1 MNWHNILTTLK
12 HQYLEVTAPGFYKA
26 SGGKAMKLKPYSD
39 TTTNGLTN
47 AITDFLKFNKH
58 YSNRINCMGVNR
70 LVNGKMKYT
79 PSTTR
84 KGTADI
90 TAIINGKHCSIEVKC
105 KATKDR
111 MSEHQI
117 KERQLVEASGGI
129 YFVATDMDSFL
140 QWYYKLITNK

>member
-1 MNWHNILTTLK
+1 MKWHNILTTLK
-12 HQYLEVTAPGFYKA
+12 HQHLEATAPGFYKA
-26 SGGKAMKLKPYSD
+26 SGGKGMKLKPYTD

-47 AITDFLKFNKH
+47 AICDFLKFNKH
-58 YSNRINCMGVNR
+58 YSNRINCIGLNR
-70 LVNGKMKYT
+70 LINGKMTYT
-79 PSTTR
+79 PSATR

-90 TAIINGKHCSIEVKC
+90 TAIINGKHVSIEVKC

-129 YFVATDMDSFL
+129 YFVATDMESFL
-140 QWYYKLITNK
+140 NWYYSTFFNK